1 MRQSLRRSIGI
12 VLALGALSSAPVAR
26 ADFEVTGPDGR
37 RIVLK
42 DDGTWRYVDA
52 AVGQA
57 AKDGDGKKEEAVLSL
72 LSRREAGPN
81 CHFRLRLV
89 NNLPYEI
96 HNIVPTFVA
105 YRANGV
111 VYDSRTTGFY
121 SMKPGNNQER
131 ELRFQGITCAEI
143 DRLQVTGGD
152 RCGMGELTRFSPQVG
167 ECLSRVRVVKSELL
181 RFEK

>member
-1 MRQSLRRSIGI
+1 MRRRLRRSIGI
-12 VLALGALSSAPVAR
+12 ALAVGALAGATVAH

-37 RIVLK
+37 RILLK
-42 DDGTWRYVDA
+42 DDGSWRYVDTA
-52 AVGQA
+52 AGEA
-57 AKDGDGKKEEAVLSL
+57 ARAGDGKREEAVLSL

-121 SMKPGNNQER
+121 SMKPGNSQER

-152 RCGMGELTRFSPQVG
+152 RCGMGELTRFSPLAG
-167 ECLSRVRVVKSELL
+167 ECLSRVRVVRSDLL